1 MNYKHLRQIKPRIS
15 QQELKRIIS
24 NIPDNEYR
32 EMISQKLIDN
42 RTWTWIAMNKGID
55 SPESV
60 RKSCNRY
67 SW

>member
-15 QQELKRIIS
+15 RQELKHIIS
-24 NIPDNEYR
+24 NIPDEEYR
-32 EMISQKLIDN
+32 EMINQKLIDN

-55 SPESV
+55 SSESV
-60 RKSCNRY
+60 RKSCSRY